1 MPLIFE
7 IGTAPVL
14 PLEVQHLPWSTFPF
28 PAPQDWA
35 RIPVNAG
42 NEQVPLGD
50 FLRISG
56 SAEID
61 QTLRLTGDFS
71 RVHGIGTGLN
81 GGTILIEGP
90 AGLEVGGKM
99 TAGNIVV
106 QGSADDW
113 AGMQMRGGTLRIQG
127 NAGNF
132 VGAAPPGARRG
143 MTRGRILVQ
152 GSAGHAVGAQLRR
165 GLIAIGGDC
174 GEGAGA
180 GMIAGTLCLLGKAG
194 RQIGLGMQRGT
205 VLALELPAESVPPHF
220 DFAARIDTVYLRLL
234 QAELKTQGLLAA
246 ELELPTELD
255 CYRGDRLRSGLG
267 ELYCVPGK
275 SSSQAV
281 QT

>member
-14 PLEVQHLPWSTFPF
+14 PLEVQRLPWSSFPF
-28 PAPQDWA
+28 PAAQDWS
-35 RIPVNAG
+35 RLRVNSG
-42 NEQVPLGD
+42 SEQFPLGD
-50 FLRISG
+50 FFRISG
-56 SAEID
+56 SAETD
-61 QTLRLTGDFS
+61 QTLHLIGDFS

-81 GGTILIEGP
+81 GGTILVEGNV
-90 AGLEVGGKM
+90 GLEVGGKM
-99 TAGNIVV
+99 SAGKIVV

-127 NAGNF
+127 NAGNS

-165 GLIAIGGDC
+165 GLIAIGGNC
-174 GEGAGA
+174 GDGAGA

-205 VLALELPAESVPPHF
+205 VLALELPAESVPQHF

-234 QAELKTQGLLAA
+234 QAELKMQGLLAA
-246 ELELPTELD
+246 DHAFPTELD

-267 ELYCVPGK
+267 ELYLVPGR